1 MIATAAHLRG
11 SLAALAAQPSFAQD
25 QRSPAMF
32 WGKMETFH
40 WNSVKSRPIGFAQ
53 KYGGG
58 RARTECVR
66 RHLYA
71 NSSIVRPEARTE
83 HSGDAWRSASG
94 IGHLIGPFNFAKGD
108 RRSRPLRASAAGL
121 RFAHHRPD
129 APHIGPMYFVSH
141 RLVAQLN
148 VDGALQ
154 RQVSATVRSANDSRN
169 EKFLPW
175 EDVFTGM
182 ALAQSATGGALASV
196 HMPMALYAE
205 GWQFATTPSVLL
217 WHMKSK
223 IPDRIVEVERWSSQQ
238 QPCVPSAVTLTCGNT
253 FTSCNGQKWL
263 RCLSPHNNTACS
275 TKRVRLNST
284 KAKVTR
290 PEVFAHG
297 PQRHM
302 DKLRG
307 AARAA
312 SSQLTVRESRN
323 LLRLDKELVEELVFM
338 PNA

>member
-1 MIATAAHLRG
+1 
-11 SLAALAAQPSFAQD
+11 
-25 QRSPAMF
+25 
-32 WGKMETFH
+32 
-40 WNSVKSRPIGFAQ
+40 
-53 KYGGG
+53 
-58 RARTECVR
+58 
-66 RHLYA
+66 
-71 NSSIVRPEARTE
+71 
-83 HSGDAWRSASG
+83 
-94 IGHLIGPFNFAKGD
+94 
-108 RRSRPLRASAAGL
+108 
-121 RFAHHRPD
+121 
-129 APHIGPMYFVSH
+129 MYFVSH

-312 SSQLTVRESRN
+312 SSHTVREVLN

>member
-1 MIATAAHLRG
+1 
-11 SLAALAAQPSFAQD
+11 
-25 QRSPAMF
+25 
-32 WGKMETFH
+32 
-40 WNSVKSRPIGFAQ
+40 
-53 KYGGG
+53 
-58 RARTECVR
+58 
-66 RHLYA
+66 
-71 NSSIVRPEARTE
+71 
-83 HSGDAWRSASG
+83 
-94 IGHLIGPFNFAKGD
+94 
-108 RRSRPLRASAAGL
+108 
-121 RFAHHRPD
+121 
-129 APHIGPMYFVSH
+129 MYFVSH

-154 RQVSATVRSANDSRN
+154 QQASATVRSANDSRN

-182 ALAQSATGGALASV
+182 ALAQSASGGALASV

-284 KAKVTR
+284 KAKPPTR
-290 PEVFAHG
+290 P
-297 PQRHM
+297 
-302 DKLRG
+302 
-307 AARAA
+307 A
-312 SSQLTVRESRN
+312 SSRMGRN
-323 LLRLDKELVEELVFM
+323 
-338 PNA
+338 ATWTS

>member
-94 IGHLIGPFNFAKGD
+94 IGHLIGPFNFAK
-108 RRSRPLRASAAGL
+108 
-121 RFAHHRPD
+121 
-129 APHIGPMYFVSH
+129 GPMYFVSH

-284 KAKVTR
+284 KAKRNTSR
-290 PEVFAHG
+290 GLRSWAATPHG
-297 PQRHM
+297 
-302 DKLRG
+302 
-307 AARAA
+307 
-312 SSQLTVRESRN
+312 
-323 LLRLDKELVEELVFM
+323 
-338 PNA
+338 

>member
-1 MIATAAHLRG
+1 M
-11 SLAALAAQPSFAQD
+11 
-25 QRSPAMF
+25 
-32 WGKMETFH
+32 
-40 WNSVKSRPIGFAQ
+40 
-53 KYGGG
+53 
-58 RARTECVR
+58 
-66 RHLYA
+66 
-71 NSSIVRPEARTE
+71 
-83 HSGDAWRSASG
+83 
-94 IGHLIGPFNFAKGD
+94 
-108 RRSRPLRASAAGL
+108 
-121 RFAHHRPD
+121 
-129 APHIGPMYFVSH
+129 
-141 RLVAQLN
+141 
-148 VDGALQ
+148 
-154 RQVSATVRSANDSRN
+154 RSANDSRN

-284 KAKVTR
+284 KAKVAR

>member
-94 IGHLIGPFNFAKGD
+94 IGHLIGPFNFAK
-108 RRSRPLRASAAGL
+108 
-121 RFAHHRPD
+121 
-129 APHIGPMYFVSH
+129 GPMYFVSH

-307 AARAA
+307 AALARPRV
-312 SSQLTVRESRN
+312 TPFGR
-323 LLRLDKELVEELVFM
+323 F
-338 PNA
+338 

>member
-1 MIATAAHLRG
+1 
-11 SLAALAAQPSFAQD
+11 
-25 QRSPAMF
+25 
-32 WGKMETFH
+32 
-40 WNSVKSRPIGFAQ
+40 
-53 KYGGG
+53 
-58 RARTECVR
+58 
-66 RHLYA
+66 
-71 NSSIVRPEARTE
+71 
-83 HSGDAWRSASG
+83 
-94 IGHLIGPFNFAKGD
+94 
-108 RRSRPLRASAAGL
+108 
-121 RFAHHRPD
+121 
-129 APHIGPMYFVSH
+129 MYFVSH

-312 SSQLTVRESRN
+312 SRVTVRSGASQ
-323 LLRLDKELVEELVFM
+323 
-338 PNA
+338 PAAAG